1 MGGTILH
8 FGQDSYHRIP
18 VLKDAG
24 YRITDCR
31 SVIQLRTILQTGTFA
46 DAVVLTEGFY
56 AISEGEPPVT
66 RLESPIPLILFQEE
80 DEPRS
85 HSDFDLVIPEHTP
98 PAQWLGDI
106 GELIARSRAIQ
117 IRAGKLV
124 AKSATLTRQAREI
137 VERTR
142 REIQRS
148 RRERAREFP
157 RIVGNWASADIRED
171 SPVVPAT
178 CPDRSE
184 LDKLILFSLAR
195 LTQIL
200 HQMIRAGLDEETA
213 SACMQGLRVEHHLE
227 CATLESL
234 LIQWKDHKRQH
245 KC

>member
-8 FGQDSYHRIP
+8 FGQDSCHRIP
-18 VLKDAG
+18 VLESAG

-85 HSDFDLVIPEHTP
+85 HSDFDLVIPEHTL

-106 GELIARSRAIQ
+106 GELIAKSRAIQ
-117 IRAGKLV
+117 VRSGKLI
-124 AKSATLTRQAREI
+124 ARSATLTRQAKEL

-142 REIQRS
+142 REIKRS
-148 RRERAREFP
+148 RQECAREFP
-157 RIVGNWASADIRED
+157 KAVGNWAAPGIRED
-171 SPVVPAT
+171 SPVLPVT
-178 CPDRSE
+178 CSDRSE

-200 HQMIRAGLDEETA
+200 HQMIRAGLDQETA
-213 SACMQGLRVEHHLE
+213 STSMEGLRVEHHLE

-234 LIQWKDHKRQH
+234 LIEWKNHKRQH